1 MKGIGIEG
9 EKVVLLLF
17 NKNNHSINIVFTD
30 LLFNLLFKS
39 IQFSEYGMIEMSLK
53 SQMFTCFCHFFE

>member
-30 LLFNLLFKS
+30 LLFNLLF
-39 IQFSEYGMIEMSLK
+39 
-53 SQMFTCFCHFFE
+53 

>member
-17 NKNNHSINIVFTD
+17 NKNNFLINIVFTD
-30 LLFNLLFKS
+30 LLFNLLFN
-39 IQFSEYGMIEMSLK
+39 
-53 SQMFTCFCHFFE
+53 

>member
-1 MKGIGIEG
+1 MKRIGVG
-9 EKVVLLLF
+9 DEKVVLLLF

-39 IQFSEYGMIEMSLK
+39 IQFSEYGKNNCIGK
-53 SQMFTCFCHFFE
+53 SERRSG